1 MVAFA
6 AKENNMSNM
15 RLNRLVKSKNMD
27 TKLSIREI
35 EEMII
40 SNEVSLRNEI
50 AIPNLSWGMLPY
62 EADIVVIN
70 KTGYMRE
77 YEIKRSL
84 QDLKADFKKKCYHDA
99 EQVYQFFYVLPLS
112 IKEKAL
118 ELFRAHQ
125 TDDAYIKAFGKST
138 EYHEALPAV
147 IFYSDEGYIA
157 ERPRF
162 NGHLCGNHRKLFLEE
177 KLTITRLLSI
187 RYWNLRLNKHEK
199 D

>member
-1 MVAFA
+1 
-6 AKENNMSNM
+6 
-15 RLNRLVKSKNMD
+15 MD

-62 EADIVVIN
+62 EADLVVIN

-99 EQVYQFFYVLPLS
+99 EQVYQFFYVLPIS
-112 IKEKAL
+112 IKDKAL
-118 ELFRAHQ
+118 ELFRIHQ
-125 TDDAYIKAFGKST
+125 NDDVYIKAFGKST
-138 EYHEALPAV
+138 EYYEALPAA
-147 IFYSDEGYIA
+147 IFYNNEGQIVD
-157 ERPRF
+157 RTRF
-162 NGHLCGNHRKLFLEE
+162 DGRLRGKHRKLFLEE
-177 KLTITRLLSI
+177 KLTISRLLNI
-187 RYWNLRLNKHEK
+187 RYWCLRFKKNEQKGGK
-199 D
+199 Q

>member
-1 MVAFA
+1 
-6 AKENNMSNM
+6 MSNM
-15 RLNRLVKSKNMD
+15 RSYRIVKNKKMD

-62 EADIVVIN
+62 EADLVVIN

-84 QDLKADFKKKCYHDA
+84 QDLKADFKKKCYHNA
-99 EQVYQFFYVLPLS
+99 EQVYQFYYVLPLS

-118 ELFRAHQ
+118 ELFRTHQ
-125 TDDAYIKAFGKST
+125 TDDAYIKAFGITT
-138 EYHEALPAV
+138 ENHEALPAV
-147 IFYSDEGYIA
+147 IFYDDEGHIA
-157 ERPRF
+157 ERTRF
-162 NGHLCGNHRKLFLEE
+162 SGHLHGNHRKLFLEE
-177 KLTITRLLSI
+177 RLTITRLLSI
-187 RYWNLRLNKHEK
+187 RYWNLRLKFEK
-199 D
+199 L

>member
-1 MVAFA
+1 
-6 AKENNMSNM
+6 
-15 RLNRLVKSKNMD
+15 MD
-27 TKLSIREI
+27 TKLSIKEI

-50 AIPNLSWGMLPY
+50 AITNLSWGMLPY
-62 EADIVVIN
+62 EADLVVIN

-99 EQVYQFFYVLPLS
+99 EQVYQLFYVLPLS

-118 ELFRAHQ
+118 ELFRMHQ
-125 TDDAYIKAFGKST
+125 TDDAYIKLFGKST
-138 EYHEALPAV
+138 EYYEALPAV
-147 IFYSDEGYIA
+147 IFYSDDGHIV
-157 ERPRF
+157 ERTRSS
-162 NGHLCGNHRKLFLEE
+162 GHLYGKHRKLFLEE

-187 RYWNLRLNKHEK
+187 RYWNLRLI
-199 D
+199 

>member
-1 MVAFA
+1 
-6 AKENNMSNM
+6 M

>member
-1 MVAFA
+1 M
-6 AKENNMSNM
+6 K
-15 RLNRLVKSKNMD
+15 KKNMD
-27 TKLSIREI
+27 TKLTVQEI

-62 EADIVVIN
+62 EADLVVIN

-77 YEIKRSL
+77 YEIKRSF

-99 EQVYQFFYVLPLS
+99 EQVYEFFYVLPIS

-125 TDDAYIKAFGKST
+125 CDVAYIKAFGVSIDP
-138 EYHEALPAV
+138 YEALPAV
-147 IFYSDEGYIA
+147 IFYNDEGHIVD
-157 ERPRF
+157 RTRF
-162 NGHLCGNHRKLFLEE
+162 GSHLRGNHRKLYLEE
-177 KLTITRLLSI
+177 KLTISRLLSI
-187 RYWNLRLNKHEK
+187 RYWRLRMNKHNPKGGEK
-199 D
+199 

>member
-1 MVAFA
+1 
-6 AKENNMSNM
+6 
-15 RLNRLVKSKNMD
+15 MD
-27 TKLSIREI
+27 TKLTIQEI

-62 EADIVVIN
+62 EADLVVIN

-99 EQVYQFFYVLPLS
+99 EQVYQFFYVLPIS

-118 ELFRAHQ
+118 ELFRMHQ

-138 EYHEALPAV
+138 EYYEALPAV
-147 IFYSDEGYIA
+147 IFYNDDGYIVD
-157 ERPRF
+157 RTRF
-162 NGHLCGNHRKLFLEE
+162 SGHLCGNHRKLFLEE
-177 KLTITRLLSI
+177 KLTVTRLLSI
-187 RYWNLRLNKHEK
+187 RYWKLRLNKQEQK
-199 D
+199 GCEV

>member
-1 MVAFA
+1 
-6 AKENNMSNM
+6 
-15 RLNRLVKSKNMD
+15 MD
-27 TKLSIREI
+27 TKLTIQEI

-62 EADIVVIN
+62 EADLVVIN

-84 QDLKADFKKKCYHDA
+84 QDLKADFKKKCYHNA
-99 EQVYQFFYVLPLS
+99 EQVYQFFYVLPIS

-118 ELFRAHQ
+118 ELFRMHQ
-125 TDDAYIKAFGKST
+125 TDDAYINTFGKST

-147 IFYSDEGYIA
+147 IFYNDEGHTA
-157 ERPRF
+157 ERTRF
-162 NGHLCGNHRKLFLEE
+162 SGHLHGNHRKLFLEE
-177 KLTITRLLSI
+177 RLTITRLLSI
-187 RYWNLRLNKHEK
+187 RYWKLRLNKQEQK
-199 D
+199 EGKK

>member
-1 MVAFA
+1 
-6 AKENNMSNM
+6 
-15 RLNRLVKSKNMD
+15 MD
-27 TKLSIREI
+27 TKLSIKEI

-40 SNEVSLRNEI
+40 LNEVSLRNEI
-50 AIPNLSWGMLPY
+50 AITNLSWGMLPY
-62 EADIVVIN
+62 EADLVVIN

-84 QDLKADFKKKCYHDA
+84 QDLKADFKKKCYHDS

-118 ELFRAHQ
+118 ELFRTHQ

-138 EYHEALPAV
+138 EYYEALPAV
-147 IFYSDEGYIA
+147 IFYNDDGHIV
-157 ERPRF
+157 ERTRSS
-162 NGHLCGNHRKLFLEE
+162 GHLYGKHRKLFLEE

-187 RYWNLRLNKHEK
+187 RYWNLRLNKCQLPTS
-199 D
+199 

>member
-1 MVAFA
+1 
-6 AKENNMSNM
+6 
-15 RLNRLVKSKNMD
+15 MD
-27 TKLSIREI
+27 TKLTIQEI

-40 SNEVSLRNEI
+40 YNEVSLRNEI

-62 EADIVVIN
+62 EADLVVVN

-99 EQVYQFFYVLPLS
+99 EQVYKFYYVLPIS

-118 ELFRAHQ
+118 ELFRMHQ
-125 TDDAYIKAFGKST
+125 TDDAYIKAFGYTT

-147 IFYSDEGYIA
+147 IFYNDEGHIVD
-157 ERPRF
+157 RTQF
-162 NGHLCGNHRKLFLEE
+162 SGLLHGNHRKLSLEE
-177 KLTITRLLSI
+177 RLTITRLLSI
-187 RYWNLRLNKHEK
+187 RYWNLRLNKHEQK
-199 D
+199 GGAE

>member
-1 MVAFA
+1 
-6 AKENNMSNM
+6 
-15 RLNRLVKSKNMD
+15 MD
-27 TKLSIREI
+27 TRLSIKEI

-40 SNEVSLRNEI
+40 RSEVSIRNEI

-77 YEIKRSL
+77 YEIKRSF

-99 EQVYQFFYVLPLS
+99 EQIYQFFYVLPFS
-112 IKEKAL
+112 IKEKAI
-118 ELFRAHQ
+118 ELFRTHQ
-125 TDDAYIKAFGKST
+125 REDAYIRAFGIST
-138 EYHEALPAV
+138 EYREALPAI
-147 IFYSDEGYIA
+147 IFYNDDGQIV
-157 ERPRF
+157 ERTRF
-162 NGHLCGNHRKLFLEE
+162 NGHLYGHHRKLFIEE

-187 RYWNLRLNKHEK
+187 RYWNLRMNEHEK

>member
-1 MVAFA
+1 
-6 AKENNMSNM
+6 
-15 RLNRLVKSKNMD
+15 MD
-27 TKLSIREI
+27 TTLTIQEI

-40 SNEVSLRNEI
+40 RKEVSLRNEI

-62 EADIVVIN
+62 EADLAVIN

-99 EQVYQFFYVLPLS
+99 EQVYEFFYVLPVS

-118 ELFRAHQ
+118 ELFRTHQ
-125 TDDAYIKAFGKST
+125 IDDAYIKAFGIT
-138 EYHEALPAV
+138 IENHEALPAV
-147 IFYSDEGYIA
+147 IFYNDEGHIT
-157 ERPRF
+157 ERTRF
-162 NGHLCGNHRKLFLEE
+162 SGHLHGNHRKLSLEE
-177 KLTITRLLSI
+177 KLTITRLISI
-187 RYWNLRLNKHEK
+187 RYWNLRLNKNEE